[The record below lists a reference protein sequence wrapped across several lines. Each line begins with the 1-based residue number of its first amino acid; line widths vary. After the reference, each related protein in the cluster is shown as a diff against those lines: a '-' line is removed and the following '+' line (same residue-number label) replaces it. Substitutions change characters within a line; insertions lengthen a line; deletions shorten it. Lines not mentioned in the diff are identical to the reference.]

1 MLPRPSSRKHRL
13 HEEKE
18 LQITAFLNLMV
29 ILIPFLLVTAVFARM
44 AAIEL
49 TLPSESKASPEK
61 NARAAV
67 PHKFRLIISIHENEI
82 RVMNN
87 ETPLGTYKQDEKGA
101 YHFEQFT
108 DLLTRLKKEH
118 PEEKDA
124 TILSRP
130 SISYKTLVETID
142 TVREGF
148 PDISLGEL

>member
-108 DLLTRLKKEH
+108 DLLTRLKKEY

-124 TILSRP
+124 MILSRP

>member
-1 MLPRPSSRKHRL
+1 MLARPSSRKHRL

-61 NARAAV
+61 NARADA

-87 ETPLGTYKQDEKGA
+87 ETSLGVYKQDEKGA

-108 DLLTRLKKEH
+108 DLLTSLKKEH
-118 PEEKDA
+118 PEEKGA

>member
-1 MLPRPSSRKHRL
+1 MLPRPSLRKHRL

-18 LQITAFLNLMV
+18 LQITAFMNLMV

-49 TLPSESKASPEK
+49 TLPSESKASSER
-61 NARAAV
+61 NSRIAT
-67 PHKFRLIISIHENEI
+67 PHKFGLIISIKENEI
-82 RVMNN
+82 KVLNN
-87 ETPLGTYKQDEKGA
+87 ETPLGTYKQDEKGS
-101 YHFEQFT
+101 YHFERLT
-108 DLLTRLKKEH
+108 ELLTRLQKEH
-118 PEEKDA
+118 PEEKGA

>member
-61 NARAAV
+61 NSSTATSH
-67 PHKFRLIISIHENEI
+67 PFRLIISIRENEI
-82 RVMNN
+82 RVLNN
-87 ETPLGTYKQDEKGA
+87 ETPLGIYQQDEKGA
-101 YHFEQFT
+101 YHFEEFSE
-108 DLLTRLKKEH
+108 LLIRLRKEC
-118 PEEKDA
+118 PEEKGA
-124 TILSRP
+124 IILSRP

-142 TVREGF
+142 TGREGF

>member
-1 MLPRPSSRKHRL
+1 MLPRPSARKHRL
-13 HEEKE
+13 HQEKE

-49 TLPSESKASPEK
+49 TLPSESNASQEK
-61 NARAAV
+61 NTRAAA

-87 ETPLGTYKQDEKGA
+87 ETSLGVYKQDEKGA

-108 DLLTRLKKEH
+108 DLLTSLKKEH
-118 PEEKDA
+118 PEEKGA

-142 TVREGF
+142 TVREEF

>member
-87 ETPLGTYKQDEKGA
+87 ETPLGTYKQDKEGS
-101 YHFEQFT
+101 YHLEQFT

-142 TVREGF
+142 TVREEF

>member
-49 TLPSESKASPEK
+49 TLPSESKASSAK
-61 NARAAV
+61 NSSTAT
-67 PHKFRLIISIHENEI
+67 PHKFSLIISIKENEI
-82 RVMNN
+82 KVLNN
-87 ETPLGTYKQDEKGA
+87 ETPLGTYKQDEKGS
-101 YHFEQFT
+101 YHFEQLT
-108 DLLTRLKKEH
+108 ELLASLHKQY
-118 PEEKDA
+118 PEEKGA

>member
-87 ETPLGTYKQDEKGA
+87 ETPLGTYKQDEKGS
-101 YHFEQFT
+101 YHFEEFT
-108 DLLTRLKKEH
+108 ELLIRLKKEY
-118 PEEKDA
+118 PEEKSA

>member
-1 MLPRPSSRKHRL
+1 M
-13 HEEKE
+13 
-18 LQITAFLNLMV
+18 QITAFLNLMV

-49 TLPSESKASPEK
+49 TLPSESKAPQEK
-61 NARAAV
+61 GRAIATA
-67 PHKFRLIISIHENEI
+67 HKFRLIISIRENQI

-101 YHFEQFT
+101 YHFDQFT
-108 DLLTRLKKEH
+108 ELLTKLHKQY
-118 PEEKDA
+118 PEEKGA

>member
-1 MLPRPSSRKHRL
+1 MLRPSLRKHRL

-49 TLPSESKASPEK
+49 TLPSESKASSER
-61 NARAAV
+61 NSRIAT
-67 PHKFRLIISIHENEI
+67 PHKFGLIISIKENEI
-82 RVMNN
+82 AVMNN
-87 ETPLGTYKQDEKGA
+87 KTPLGIYKQDEKGS
-101 YHFEQFT
+101 YHFEQLT
-108 DLLTRLKKEH
+108 ELLASLHKQY
-118 PEEKDA
+118 PEEKGA

-142 TVREGF
+142 TLREGF

>member
-49 TLPSESKASPEK
+49 TLPSESKTSSEK
-61 NARAAV
+61 NSRIAT
-67 PHKFRLIISIHENEI
+67 PHKFRLIISITENEI
-82 RVMNN
+82 KVLNN
-87 ETPLGTYKQDEKGA
+87 ETPLGTYKQDEKGS

-108 DLLTRLKKEH
+108 ELLTRLKKEY
-118 PEEKDA
+118 PEEKGA
-124 TILSRP
+124 IILSMP

>member
-13 HEEKE
+13 HEDKE

-49 TLPSESKASPEK
+49 TLPSESKASLEK
-61 NARAAV
+61 NAGTAA
-67 PHKFRLIISIHENEI
+67 PHKFRLIISIHEREI

-87 ETPLGTYKQDEKGA
+87 EAPLGTYTQDEKGS
-101 YHFEQFT
+101 YPFEQFT
-108 DLLTRLKKEH
+108 ALLTRLKQEH
-118 PEEKDA
+118 PEVKGA